1 MAKIHRE
8 QAEKEVTAWLDKK
21 KVYAETRE
29 KYQQYID
36 ILTEALM
43 NGDIVIDENSFV
55 ITHKLLFQV
64 GEQDDTATKELKY
77 LARINDKKIQP
88 HMRGV
93 KSDDADARLNALIA
107 AITDTSKSE
116 ISLLDT
122 ADKRIATAIGIF
134 FM

>member
-1 MAKIHRE
+1 MAKINRE

-36 ILTEALM
+36 IMIEAMM
-43 NGDIVIDENSFV
+43 NGDIKIDETTFE
-55 ITHKLLFQV
+55 ITHTLLFQV
-64 GEQDDTATKELKY
+64 GEDKETATTSLKY

-107 AITDTSKSE
+107 AITSTSKTD

>member
-1 MAKIHRE
+1 MAKINRE
-8 QAEKEVTAWLDKK
+8 QAETEVTAWIDKK

-36 ILTEALM
+36 IMIEALA
-43 NGDIVIDENSFV
+43 NGDIVIDQDTFE
-55 ITHKLLFQV
+55 IKHTLLFQI
-64 GEQDDTATKELKY
+64 GEQEDTAQKALKY
-77 LARINDKKIQP
+77 VPRINDKKIQP

-107 AITDTSKSE
+107 AITNTSKAD